1 MGSLCAAAWVHASET
16 ASFCLWVLHG
26 SVTFHARLA
35 RNPSKH
41 LCREEIITWT
51 ALHLSTDS
59 VMPMASISNFLVS
72 NYTDTVTTPTVLKDH
87 QTRQHEPRPNFLQ
100 SGNAAILA
108 RSHTCTAGMALKI
121 HDVERAFPVQHLVRT
136 YSRRQASIFPTRL
149 RFIEG
154 SLARQNSNGVST
166 AGTRARSN
174 SDGRWF
180 KLGIC
185 WATSTAVTSESPLN
199 SVMYSKVCTAVRVR
213 GLRNL
218 GKLLYYQHSCP
229 NTS

>member
-1 MGSLCAAAWVHASET
+1 MSI
-16 ASFCLWVLHG
+16 
-26 SVTFHARLA
+26 AR
-35 RNPSKH
+35 R
-41 LCREEIITWT
+41 
-51 ALHLSTDS
+51 
-59 VMPMASISNFLVS
+59 SNFLVS

-108 RSHTCTAGMALKI
+108 RSPTCTAGMALKI
-121 HDVERAFPVQHLVRT
+121 HDVERALPVQHLVRT
-136 YSRRQASIFPTRL
+136 YLRRQASIFPSRL

-199 SVMYSKVCTAVRVR
+199 NVMYVKPYALKASESWVNCCILSPFMSNYFLIQIWSASQLQEAFPLATSLSSGSK
-213 GLRNL
+213 RNTL
-218 GKLLYYQHSCP
+218 KNKGNYSVESHCEEPLQRFRR
-229 NTS
+229 

>member
-1 MGSLCAAAWVHASET
+1 MDSPALEYGQCHA
-16 ASFCLWVLHG
+16 HG
-26 SVTFHARLA
+26 KKR
-35 RNPSKH
+35 
-41 LCREEIITWT
+41 
-51 ALHLSTDS
+51 
-59 VMPMASISNFLVS
+59 SNFLVS
-72 NYTDTVTTPTVLKDH
+72 DHTDTVTTATVLKDH

-121 HDVERAFPVQHLVRT
+121 HDVERAFPVRHLIRT
-136 YSRRQASIFPTRL
+136 YSRRQASIFLSRL

-166 AGTRARSN
+166 AGTRASSN

-199 SVMYSKVCTAVRVR
+199 SLGGMYIQPYALEASAFWVNCCI
-213 GLRNL
+213 LSPLMSNYFL
-218 GKLLYYQHSCP
+218 IQI
-229 NTS
+229 